1 LLLASKRG
9 IIDDLTRSLLRQV
22 SAIGL
27 GCMGLAGWYK
37 DGDIIPEDNA
47 VKLVHHAFNKG
58 VTFFDTADVYG
69 PHTNEILVGKVS
81 QIFESGVL
89 R

>member
-1 LLLASKRG
+1 
-9 IIDDLTRSLLRQV
+9 
-22 SAIGL
+22 
-27 GCMGLAGWYK
+27 MGLAGWYK

-58 VTFFDTADVYG
+58 VTFFDTADIYG

-81 QIFESGVL
+81 TRFPVSNLQAVVFCDLILGVDE
-89 R
+89 